1 MTEEVRLDVRP
12 MNRLLAGVGGLADDR
27 RNAVVLLFVDV
38 GKNDVF
44 CDCSLGFADSRCFGV
59 LGRPAA
65 DGKLDRADSGTKKWL
80 TTGGLGRLGSSV
92 SKNQVR
98 WCAARR
104 FSEGAVGSG
113 RR

>member
-1 MTEEVRLDVRP
+1 LIDELAMTEEVRLDVRP

-80 TTGGLGRLGSSV
+80 TTGRSGSARKLGIKESG
-92 SKNQVR
+92 QVV
-98 WCAARR
+98 RR
-104 FSEGAVGSG
+104 SQVF
-113 RR
+113 